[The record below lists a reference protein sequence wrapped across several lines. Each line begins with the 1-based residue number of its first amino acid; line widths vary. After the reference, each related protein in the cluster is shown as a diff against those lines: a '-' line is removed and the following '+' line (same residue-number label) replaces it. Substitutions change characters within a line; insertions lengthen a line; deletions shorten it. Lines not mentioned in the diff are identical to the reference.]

1 MAITTTT
8 STVAI
13 AISDTTL
20 TVASAT
26 GFAAGNLIKVDL
38 EVMKVASSY
47 VSGTTIPVLRGIEA
61 TVNAAHAITSN
72 VVTGLASDFAG
83 AAPAVEDVY
92 PFVRGRYIQSYN
104 AAGAIAFGTAGNDNV
119 ALLVGTVARAMT
131 LAVPTTDKDGD
142 ILTIIGNGK
151 AAHTVTVAG
160 GLGAAGAGYTVATFI
175 VGSQQAL
182 QVMACNAV
190 WVPLPG
196 AMSGTLTNLL
206 VALA

>member
-8 STVAI
+8 STTAI
-13 AISDTTL
+13 AANDTSI

-26 GFAAGNLIKVDL
+26 GFAAGNLVKVNA
-38 EVMKVASSY
+38 EIMRVVNTY
-47 VSGTTIPVLRGIEA
+47 VSGTTIPVIRGIEA
-61 TVNAAHAITSN
+61 TNGVAHAITSN
-72 VVTGLASDFAG
+72 VVTGLPSDFGG
-83 AAPAVEDVY
+83 AAPAVEDTY
-92 PFVRGRYIQSYN
+92 PFVRSRQITSIN
-104 AAGAIAFGTAGNDNV
+104 AAGAIVLGVPGND
-119 ALLVGTVARAMT
+119 LVVIINGTVARALT
-131 LAVPTTDKDGD
+131 LAVPTTDRDGD
-142 ILTIIGNGK
+142 VLTIISNGK

>member
-8 STVAI
+8 CSSAI
-13 AISDTTL
+13 AALDTSI

-38 EVMKVASSY
+38 ELMQVAKNY
-47 VSGTTIPVLRGIEA
+47 VSGTTIPVQRGLEA
-61 TVNAAHAITSN
+61 TINAPHAITSN
-72 VVTGLASDFAG
+72 VVTGLASDFGG

-92 PFVRGRYIQSYN
+92 PFVRSRQITSIN
-104 AAGAIAFGTAGNDNV
+104 AAGAIGFGVPGNDQVVIIN
-119 ALLVGTVARAMT
+119 GTVARALT

-142 ILTIIGNGK
+142 VLTIISNGK

-182 QVMACNAV
+182 QLMACNAV